1 MQEGVAIQCQ
11 GLTKRFGDTTALD
24 NLDLAVAEGTV
35 VGFLGPN
42 GAGKSTT
49 LRILAGISR
58 ATSGTAWVAGQPVS
72 LYSPPLQR
80 SIGFLPDQPAFY
92 GWMTGLEYLTF
103 AGGLFGLGGREGRRR
118 YDELL
123 GLVELSHVAR
133 RRIGGYSRGMKQR
146 LGIAQALINQPK
158 VLLMDEPTSALD
170 PVGRMEVLETVLR
183 LKEQRTTV
191 FLSTHILADAER
203 VCDEVAIID
212 KGRLLVQASVEELRR
227 QYATPVFEL
236 EFEEHAAS
244 LAVLLESVP
253 WVQGVK
259 AEQRPRG
266 ALLRVHVRDPL
277 QARRELPQ
285 LVVNS
290 GLTLRRYEQVLPA
303 LEDVF
308 VKLLGVEAGHR

>member
-1 MQEGVAIQCQ
+1 MLDGVAIQCQ
-11 GLTKRFGDTTALD
+11 GLTKRFGQTTALD
-24 NLDLAVAEGTV
+24 KLDLAVPEGTV

-42 GAGKSTT
+42 GAGKTTT
-49 LRILAGISR
+49 LRILAGLSR
-58 ATSGTAWVAGQPVS
+58 ATSGTAWVAGHPVD
-72 LYSPPLQR
+72 LHSPPLQR
-80 SIGFLPDQPAFY
+80 TIGYLPDQPAFY
-92 GWMTGLEYLTF
+92 GWMTGREYLTF
-103 AGGLFGLGGREGRRR
+103 VGGLFGLGGREVRRR
-118 YDELL
+118 CDELL
-123 GLVELSHVAR
+123 GLVELSHVAQ

-170 PVGRMEVLETVLR
+170 PVGRMEVLETLLR
-183 LKEQRTTV
+183 LKEQQTTV

-203 VCDEVAIID
+203 ICDQVAIID

-227 QYATPVFEL
+227 RYATPVFEL
-236 EFEEHAAS
+236 EFEEQAGS
-244 LAVLLESVP
+244 LVAFLESVT

-259 AEQRPRG
+259 VEQHPQG
-266 ALLRVHVRDPL
+266 SLLRVHVSDPL

-285 LVVNS
+285 IVVRS

-308 VKLLGVEAGHR
+308 VKLVGVEAGQK